1 MHPAI
6 QPDPNPSTELAN
18 GVQPV
23 GLIDRKLMTGIDA
36 SGSLAERLR
45 LHRRRR
51 YSRIAWS
58 VLTSASWAMLA
69 LSALAAL
76 AGLALPQTR

>member
-1 MHPAI
+1 M
-6 QPDPNPSTELAN
+6 QS
-18 GVQPV
+18 V